1 MNRELVRLIAGKLL
15 TCKLEYQAKISRE
28 EILILATDWAEEL
41 KSENQESI
49 KAAFEEYRRTKTSFP
64 CLAALIKILPDVR
77 THGEHSIHSCCVEL
91 PEQIPAPAAEW
102 ASKARDIRAALR
114 GDEEAKKRLEALTRT
129 ACGGVMQ

>member
-41 KSENQESI
+41 KIENHESV
-49 KAAFEEYRRTKTSFP
+49 KRAFDEYRRTKTSFP

-91 PEQIPAPAAEW
+91 PEQIPAPANEW
-102 ASKARDIRAALR
+102 ASKVRDIRAALR
-114 GDEEAKKRLEALTRT
+114 GDEEARKRLEALTRT